1 MDVLAASPADP
12 PPPAQT
18 RETRRQ
24 ALWLWLWLWLLLYF
38 TTPPLNTIGVVC
50 SGSLAE
56 RESCSS

>member
-24 ALWLWLWLWLLLYF
+24 ALWLWLWLYF
-38 TTPPLNTIGVVC
+38 TTPPLNTIGEVC